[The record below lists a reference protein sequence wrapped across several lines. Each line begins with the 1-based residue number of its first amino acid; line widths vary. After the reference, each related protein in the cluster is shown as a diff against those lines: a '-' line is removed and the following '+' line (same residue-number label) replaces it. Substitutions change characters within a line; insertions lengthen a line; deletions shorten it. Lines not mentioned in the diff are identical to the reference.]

1 MLNDSIRWPLDSIKK
16 VVSTAKT
23 TTIRL
28 KQKIN
33 IHQFYWT
40 AWSEGGKL
48 IFRTDIYNIDP
59 PLAAALRH

>member
-23 TTIRL
+23 TSVML
-28 KQKIN
+28 KEKIN

-40 AWSEGGKL
+40 AWSEKGKL
-48 IFRTDIYNIDP
+48 IFRPDIYDIDL
-59 PLAAALRH
+59 PLAKALGD